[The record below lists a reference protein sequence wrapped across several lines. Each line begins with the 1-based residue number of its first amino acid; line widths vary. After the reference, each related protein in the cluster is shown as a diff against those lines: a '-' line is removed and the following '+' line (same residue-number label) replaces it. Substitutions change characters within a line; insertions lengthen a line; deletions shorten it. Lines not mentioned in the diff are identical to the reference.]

1 MLLYATGGLIVGYLN
16 ERANWDITT
25 PTPPVAYLASWNRTA
40 VGGVWGAGLEYEFAH
55 PVSLKIEAL
64 GYHLGSDST
73 AINPSGGGGTLGTPS
88 PASFTQQTTGWLV
101 RVGLNYRFGSAYAP
115 VITK

>member
-1 MLLYATGGLIVGYLN
+1 M
-16 ERANWDITT
+16 
-25 PTPPVAYLASWNRTA
+25 
-40 VGGVWGAGLEYEFAH
+40 WGAGVEYEFAH

-73 AINPSGGGGTLGTPS
+73 VINPSGGGTTAQGTPQ
-88 PASFTQQTTGWLV
+88 PASFTHQTTGWLV

-115 VITK
+115 VIIK